1 MESYPG
7 LTAIP
12 FWVLSLYCAT
22 RCSRGAIRDFSLRPA
37 IRRDWAAF
45 CASRFARFGDSA
57 DPDAR
62 RHARTC
68 PYRRRPTLASTHAH
82 SLITIRVL
90 DHTRAHRRA
99 HVRSR
104 AHVLTRQRSQARTR
118 GWFARARARTRTN
131 LRARTH
137 TIPMYRDARARTH
150 LPPLL
155 LTYIC
160 VRMHCTPTHAHARV
174 CTHSAR
180 TNTPINTL
188 TRQSSGPC
196 RITLLPVPETS
207 CRVTG
212 MGAVE
217 GAGRGPSAL
226 GTGHP
231 EIKEDSTLHPMV
243 RQGG

>member
-104 AHVLTRQRSQARTR
+104 AHTPAHASTHARMV
-118 GWFARARARTRTN
+118 
-131 LRARTH
+131 RARTH
-137 TIPMYRDARARTH
+137 ARAR
-150 LPPLL
+150 
-155 LTYIC
+155 IC
-160 VRMHCTPTHAHARV
+160 ARAHIQSLCTVMHARAHISHPYFSHTFAYA
-174 CTHSAR
+174 CIAHPR
-180 TNTPINTL
+180 TRMRGYAHIRHGRTP
-188 TRQSSGPC
+188 Q
-196 RITLLPVPETS
+196 
-207 CRVTG
+207 
-212 MGAVE
+212 
-217 GAGRGPSAL
+217 
-226 GTGHP
+226 
-231 EIKEDSTLHPMV
+231 
-243 RQGG
+243 